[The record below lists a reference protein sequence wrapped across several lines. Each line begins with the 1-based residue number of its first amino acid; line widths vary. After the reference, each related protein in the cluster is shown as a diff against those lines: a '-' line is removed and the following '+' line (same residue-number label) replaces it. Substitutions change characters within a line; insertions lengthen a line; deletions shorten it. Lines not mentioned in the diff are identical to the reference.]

1 MPNFKTSKRKPMK
14 AGKKKAVKKPMDGHG
29 DAKKAMQYGKKAM
42 MYGKK
47 AMQYA
52 SKAKKKK

>member
-1 MPNFKTSKRKPMK
+1 MPGTSKMGGGLKSNRKPMK
-14 AGKKKAVKKPMDGHG
+14 AHKKKKAVKKPMDGH
-29 DAKKAMQYGKKAM
+29 AKKAM

>member
-1 MPNFKTSKRKPMK
+1 MPGFKTSNRKPMNAHK
-14 AGKKKAVKKPMDGHG
+14 KKKAVKKPMDGH
-29 DAKKAMQYGKKAM
+29 A
-42 MYGKK
+42 KK

>member
-1 MPNFKTSKRKPMK
+1 MPGFKTSKRKPMK
-14 AGKKKAVKKPMDGHG
+14 AGKKKVVKKPMDGHG
-29 DAKKAMQYGKKAM
+29 KKAMQYAKKAM
-42 MYGKK
+42 MFGKK